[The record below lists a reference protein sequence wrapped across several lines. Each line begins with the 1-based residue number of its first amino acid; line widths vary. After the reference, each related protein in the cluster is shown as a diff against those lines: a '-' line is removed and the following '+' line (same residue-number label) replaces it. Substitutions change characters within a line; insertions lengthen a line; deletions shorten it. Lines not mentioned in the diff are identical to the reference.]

1 MKVDVTFT
9 VVKGE
14 AASGPSPRRTPRVSQ
29 ERSSPA
35 VVLLISQENQQA
47 RRLDPASLT
56 EARNLLKEVS
66 RSLSGTPGENLAEVH
81 LLESPCLVRL
91 P

>member
-1 MKVDVTFT
+1 MKVEVNLT

-14 AASGPSPRRTPRVSQ
+14 ALSGTGPRRAPRVRQ
-29 ERSSPA
+29 QDSSSG

-47 RRLDPASLT
+47 RRLDPASLS
-56 EARNLLKEVS
+56 EAKNLLREVTQ
-66 RSLSGTPGENLAEVH
+66 RLEGTPGEAVAEVH